1 MCYSTL
7 VLDDAYAAVPGVEYY
22 VVETAMG
29 TFRFA
34 QSSQGAGQGVLPALL
49 DDLAA
54 FRKKAK
60 KDMAAA
66 KAAGDAWAEAL
77 ANGRQLAFKVT
88 MNSAYGTR
96 VAGSPG
102 RRSDC
107 VVPIV
112 AAIPRRLLRRHQG
125 HAAVRAHRRLRHRH
139 RPGHDPEDQGPGR
152 GPRARQPRGVW

>member
-34 QSSQGAGQGVLPALL
+34 QSSQGAGQGAGQGVLPALL

-96 VAGSPG
+96 VAGASFRV
-102 RRSDC
+102 RRSDRC
-107 VVPIV
+107 RHSPQAF
-112 AAIPRRLLRRHQG
+112 AAP
-125 HAAVRAHRRLRHRH
+125 
-139 RPGHDPEDQGPGR
+139 
-152 GPRARQPRGVW
+152 PRACCRACPSPPPSPPPAGP